1 MNKLNYINTI
11 LIVISIVFSAGMYL
25 TKINAQEDAIQEIRL
40 EYVRKD
46 VLEVELRKV
55 NENLDRI
62 YSELRELNGGR

>member
-62 YSELRELNGGR
+62 YSELKELNGGR

>member
-1 MNKLNYINTI
+1 MKKLNYINTI
-11 LIVISIVFSAGMYL
+11 LIIISIVFSAGMYL

-55 NENLDRI
+55 NENIDRI

>member
-1 MNKLNYINTI
+1 MKKLNINTI
-11 LIVISIVFSAGMYL
+11 LIIISIVFSAGMYL
-25 TKINAQEDAIQEIRL
+25 TKINAQEDAIRQIKS

-62 YSELRELNGGR
+62 YSELRELNGGS